1 MTEQVL
7 FSTQG
12 PICRHQQLARSCEWC
27 EIERD
32 RDQWRDRCQEAQVQ
46 AQAARAERDN
56 ARAEVTELRGTPV
69 FRQLHQ
75 QCQQVER
82 VVAERDAARA
92 ELTVTTG
99 DYAALRAKAD
109 TLAIAYD
116 AARAAVGDMREVLVL
131 AGYAAA
137 TRESSVRDVRD
148 LVADRDAARA
158 EEARLAEW
166 ADRAVASC
174 AKRGCDGWERRM
186 RETDARAEQA
196 EAEVARLKVALV
208 QARLFVDTTALMA
221 EDPFVKA
228 SAMKVRAQVDAALA
242 AKAGA
247 CE

>member
-92 ELTVTTG
+92 EVT
-99 DYAALRAKAD
+99 ALK
-109 TLAIAYD
+109 
-116 AARAAVGDMREVLVL
+116 ARAAHLE
-131 AGYAAA
+131 YAASGVGC
-137 TRESSVRDVRD
+137 RMLSQGEGCQC
-148 LVADRDAARA
+148 
-158 EEARLAEW
+158 RLCEL
-166 ADRAVASC
+166 
-174 AKRGCDGWERRM
+174 ER
-186 RETDARAEQA
+186 RAEQA